1 MDWINLAENRA
12 NESET
17 DTSFTLYVCV
27 YVCRCVCVCVC
38 VYLPLKCEISY
49 FVEELVFFTI
59 RQKDW

>member
-1 MDWINLAENRA
+1 MNLKLIRHSHFMCACM
-12 NESET
+12 
-17 DTSFTLYVCV
+17 YVGVCV
-27 YVCRCVCVCVC
+27 CVCVCVC